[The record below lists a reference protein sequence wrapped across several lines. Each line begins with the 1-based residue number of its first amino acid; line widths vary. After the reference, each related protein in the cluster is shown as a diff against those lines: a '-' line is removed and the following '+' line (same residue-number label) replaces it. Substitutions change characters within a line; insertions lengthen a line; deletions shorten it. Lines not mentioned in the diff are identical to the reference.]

1 MAAAIAA
8 APFAVPHLARPV
20 PASAA
25 VGDPEFELPDIED
38 PLTRAAHLVSG
49 DDELRARLER
59 ELSASSGAAPA
70 FLASSNYHLTSRL
83 AWLADDRVPTLPMEL
98 SHTGQYRHWN
108 DGAALLGQ
116 DAVWVE
122 HGSRRRLRAHM
133 HALFESVEPLAPVTI
148 LLGGRP
154 VTRYLLFRC
163 RGFRGVPGLTPGV
176 PEFDEH

>member
-1 MAAAIAA
+1 VTGRSVAGD
-8 APFAVPHLARPV
+8 VPVRD
-20 PASAA
+20 PAHRLS
-25 VGDPEFELPDIED
+25 
-38 PLTRAAHLVSG
+38 
-49 DDELRARLER
+49 RARALDVYTNGSAWFSFEEDER
-59 ELSASSGAAPA
+59 G
-70 FLASSNYHLTSRL
+70 RL
-83 AWLADDRVPTLPMEL
+83 APGNVADVAILAEDYFEVEDE
-98 SHTGQYRHWN
+98 
-108 DGAALLGQ
+108 GAALLGQ